1 MKKTNPVAW
10 FEIYVNDMDRAAKF
24 YETVLQTTLEDLPM
38 PGEMEQD
45 LQMKAFPM
53 NEGVEGASGALV
65 KTQGFG
71 AGIGGS
77 LIYFSS
83 NDCAVEEGR
92 IEAAGGKVEQSK
104 MSIGQYGFIV
114 LAVDTEGNMFGIHSN
129 Q

>member
-92 IEAAGGKVEQSK
+92 IEAA
-104 MSIGQYGFIV
+104 
-114 LAVDTEGNMFGIHSN
+114 
-129 Q
+129 